1 MKVHFIKEIII
12 LEVEIAKKNI
22 LMAFNKFLRMRLE
35 TRQSVTLYLL
45 DRGKG
50 KTKVNKCP
58 QK

>member
-1 MKVHFIKEIII
+1 
-12 LEVEIAKKNI
+12 
-22 LMAFNKFLRMRLE
+22 MAFNKFLRMRLE